1 MTDGA
6 IPSRVWW
13 RSGYLWLMIAFTLAA
28 FVGGG
33 VTLYLAMQTPVEPP
47 VQGQVLEQ
55 EGALEPALQ
64 ARNRTSSRNARA
76 MGTARESAPSPSGR

>member
-33 VTLYLAMQTPVEPP
+33 VTLYLAMQTPAEP
-47 VQGQVLEQ
+47 VQVLEQ
-55 EGALEPALQ
+55 GGALEPALQ
-64 ARNRTSSRNARA
+64 ARNRTSSHNARA
-76 MGTARESAPSPSGR
+76 MGADRESAPVPAGRQ